1 MSGSM
6 PVLIEAGTKGKK
18 VVAYA
23 QHWPGLERNGSR
35 DEVALQKLATY
46 FPRYARVAER
56 AGLGHEFAAQSESD
70 FEVVERYVGSGSTE
84 FWGISFVHSS
94 IDHLPITADELER
107 QLSLLQAC
115 WAEFDHFG
123 ATVSAELKRGPRGG
137 GRMRD
142 EIVRHLL
149 YCEIDWAKK
158 LDLHYDY
165 HDVIPLDARAAYHE
179 DFVNAVRRLHA
190 EDKPAKSWTLPFL
203 IRHTAFHVMDHA
215 WEMEDKDLSRATA

>member
-1 MSGSM
+1 MSDTM

-35 DEVALQKLATY
+35 DEVALTKLATY
-46 FPRYARVAER
+46 FPRYARISER
-56 AGLGHEFAAQSESD
+56 AGLAKEFAAESD
-70 FEVVERYVGSGSTE
+70 GDLEVVERYVGSGSTE

-123 ATVSAELKRGPRGG
+123 STVSAELKRGPRGG

-149 YCEIDWAKK
+149 ANEADWMKGIGVK
-158 LDLHYDY
+158 YDY
-165 HDVIPLDARAAYHE
+165 HDLIPLEGRVRYRQDV
-179 DFVNAVRRLHA
+179 VNAIRQHHA
-190 EDKPAKSWTLPFL
+190 DEQPAKTWTIPFL
-203 IRHTAFHVMDHA
+203 IRHSAYHVMDHA
-215 WEMEDKDLSRATA
+215 WEMEDKDLS

>member
-1 MSGSM
+1 MSDTM

-35 DEVALQKLATY
+35 DEVALKKLASY
-46 FPRYARVAER
+46 FPRYARVAAR
-56 AGLGHEFAAQSESD
+56 AGFTSEFAEESNGE
-70 FEVVERYVGSGSTE
+70 FEVVESYLGSGSTE

-94 IDHLPITADELER
+94 IDHQPITAEELER
-107 QLSLLQAC
+107 QLALLQAC

-123 ATVSAELKRGPRGG
+123 STVSEELKRGPRGG

-149 YCEIDWAKK
+149 ATETDWAKK
-158 LDLHYDY
+158 LGLVYDY
-165 HDVIPLDARAAYHE
+165 HDVVPLEARAAYHQ
-179 DFVNAVRRLHA
+179 DFVASIRKLHA
-190 EDKPAKSWTLPFL
+190 EDKTAKTWTLPFL
-203 IRHTAFHVMDHA
+203 IRHTAYHVMDHA
-215 WEMEDKDLSRATA
+215 WEMEDKDLT